1 MSKELTNKKI
11 EELVAKRIVELG
23 YEGKLQMDP
32 IPNVFKR
39 RQHYTKKSDGTCVFT
54 AFMWQMNS
62 LSETDLLEDID
73 RRIKEA
79 AEYFEL

>member
-1 MSKELTNKKI
+1 MSKEFTNKKI
-11 EELVAKRIVELG
+11 EELVSKRIIELG
-23 YEGKLQMDP
+23 YDGKLQMDP

-39 RQHYTKKSDGTCVFT
+39 RQRYTKKSDGTCVFT

-62 LSETDLLEDID
+62 LSDTDLLEDID

-79 AEYFEL
+79 AEHFEL